1 MFDLCLWRVQTKSKS
16 TWMSLATH
24 CYFITMSHLSIRGSP
39 SDGEYFRES
48 EKSSAVLEC
57 THLTLFRHYHDMMIW
72 SCFFFTVVK
81 WIVISQMD
89 MVLVFCHVFFNPGGY
104 DQIYSDGSQAK
115 KTHSVGELEIFHQR
129 KKPQEK
135 TWKSYHKTSEGTL
148 FPGVFEGKFFFRF
161 SPRLTRKF

>member
-57 THLTLFRHYHDMMIW
+57 THLTLFLSHMWVGWLGRVLMWFEKLFGRLQDLVHFGSRSWKLLPFCFPALPPW
-72 SCFFFTVVK
+72 SPLRGEGEKVSMGFTLL
-81 WIVISQMD
+81 S
-89 MVLVFCHVFFNPGGY
+89 
-104 DQIYSDGSQAK
+104 
-115 KTHSVGELEIFHQR
+115 
-129 KKPQEK
+129 
-135 TWKSYHKTSEGTL
+135 
-148 FPGVFEGKFFFRF
+148 FPWYGCRCLKFLWPYVWFMFVTC
-161 SPRLTRKF
+161 PN